1 MLSASSPVGAAA
13 SGEGQGVELKPA
25 AGDIPSVELAL
36 FKDAQDKM
44 KEKLV
49 GLEMEKRELVVS
61 GEGSS
66 WLTVQCSHDYR

>member
-1 MLSASSPVGAAA
+1 MSPDLARFNTLYGMLSASSPVGAAA

-49 GLEMEKRELVVS
+49 SLEMEK
-61 GEGSS
+61 G
-66 WLTVQCSHDYR
+66 

>member
-49 GLEMEKRELVVS
+49 GLEMEK
-61 GEGSS
+61 G
-66 WLTVQCSHDYR
+66 

>member
-1 MLSASSPVGAAA
+1 MSPDLARFNTLYGMLSASSPVGAAA

-49 GLEMEKRELVVS
+49 GLEMEK
-61 GEGSS
+61 G
-66 WLTVQCSHDYR
+66 